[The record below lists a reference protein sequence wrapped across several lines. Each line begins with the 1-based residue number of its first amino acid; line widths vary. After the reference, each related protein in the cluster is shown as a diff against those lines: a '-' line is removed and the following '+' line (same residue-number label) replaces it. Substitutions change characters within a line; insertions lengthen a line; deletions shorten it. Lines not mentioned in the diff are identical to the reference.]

1 MQVWWESLTVLERVF
16 AAAAIPVTL
25 LLIIQLVTT
34 LIGLGGQDAS
44 EGMDGAE
51 ADLDG
56 DGIPDGI
63 DLDGDGIPD
72 GIDLDGDGVP
82 DEFSEAPEDAEDGRE
97 GASLR
102 LFGFRGIVAFFAVYG
117 WGALAI
123 SRAGRPWL
131 VAILVGLILGVGAM
145 LLVAVTMQLFVR
157 LQSDGTVD
165 PGNAVGL
172 PGEVYLSVPP
182 RRGGEGKV
190 NVVIQEKMTE
200 CAAVTDENE
209 PISTGEQIT
218 VIGVTRDKQLIV
230 MRRETAS

>member
-1 MQVWWESLTVLERVF
+1 MQAWWESLTALERVF
-16 AAAAIPVTL
+16 AAAAIPATL

-34 LIGLGGQDAS
+34 LIGLGGQ
-44 EGMDGAE
+44 EGDGPEGLEGAE
-51 ADLDG
+51 VDLDG

-72 GIDLDGDGVP
+72 
-82 DEFSEAPEDAEDGRE
+82 EFYETPEDHEIQHD

-102 LFGFRGIVAFFAVYG
+102 LLSFRGIVAFFAVYG

-131 VAILVGLILGVGAM
+131 VAILVGLILGIAAM
-145 LLVAVTMQLFVR
+145 FLVAVTMQLFVR

-172 PGEVYLSVPP
+172 PGEVYLSVPAG
-182 RRGGEGKV
+182 RSGEGKV

-200 CAAVTDENE
+200 CAAVTDEAD
-209 PISTGEQIT
+209 PIPTGERVT

-230 MRRETAS
+230 MRREA